1 MEPLFA
7 KSLGLLLTFY
17 DTKKMTECWK
27 MEWLLI
33 LEPFVSMR
41 VIHVVEQSDG
51 WTLKTPDRSLVAQ
64 FEHTLVIRK
73 GYPVLITQL

>member
-1 MEPLFA
+1 MVI
-7 KSLGLLLTFY
+7 T
-17 DTKKMTECWK
+17 
-27 MEWLLI
+27 I
-33 LEPFVSMR
+33 EPFVSMR
-41 VIHVVEQSDG
+41 AIHVVEQSDG